1 MVDCGEIA
9 KVRASLFQINGV
21 KKEPLILPEP
31 DGPVTTLTEKVYVPV
46 KEHPDGLIS
55 DVHRISV
62 SVNDNEHI
70 LQQKYFCKKEQFRV
84 TFQEEPSANPFKYA
98 YATKGSRASFIDAGT
113 AISLLANVGKI
124 PRHADRCRSDNN
136 SHSSRCVDEISLKE
150 DSLDMRN
157 LSLHLCQST
166 IAKFARDAWYARQV
180 FIVTCAHESSTG
192 PAPTR
197 QTTQTPPFSTNFT
210 SESLFGWPT
219 SQALTQ
225 SRLHEPNVHGRQR
238 FGVGR
243 KGFKNPQEGFQSH
256 PTHQHLLTTLQIAKF
271 SGGWFGD
278 GISHLALNRSF
289 TVGPVN
295 CKSLQFNFVGRI
307 LGPRGMTAKQ
317 LEQETGCKIMV
328 RGKGS
333 MRDKKKEDQNR
344 GKPNWEHLSDELHV
358 LLTVEDTENRAQVK
372 LQRAVEE
379 VKKLL
384 VPQADG
390 EDELKKR
397 QLMELAI
404 INGTY
409 RDSTSKAASVAAA
422 CDEEWR
428 RLAASVE
435 TQRLLSPAI
444 PGLATPLR
452 NPQAPLGAPLI
463 LSPRMSVPTTAASI
477 LNGSAPPG
485 SLLSPGDPHGLI
497 YTPYADYTN
506 YAALAAS
513 PLLTEYATADHSAL
527 TDVQLLSLLSSEGIW
542 DKLGSILT
550 KELVLSHK
558 NP

>member
-1 MVDCGEIA
+1 MCDQTTASTQSIADYLAQLLKDRKQLAAFPNVFIHVERLLDEEIA

-21 KKEPLILPEP
+21 KKEPLVLPEP

-46 KEHPDGLIS
+46 KEHPD
-55 DVHRISV
+55 
-62 SVNDNEHI
+62 
-70 LQQKYFCKKEQFRV
+70 
-84 TFQEEPSANPFKYA
+84 
-98 YATKGSRASFIDAGT
+98 
-113 AISLLANVGKI
+113 
-124 PRHADRCRSDNN
+124 
-136 SHSSRCVDEISLKE
+136 
-150 DSLDMRN
+150 
-157 LSLHLCQST
+157 
-166 IAKFARDAWYARQV
+166 
-180 FIVTCAHESSTG
+180 
-192 PAPTR
+192 
-197 QTTQTPPFSTNFT
+197 
-210 SESLFGWPT
+210 
-219 SQALTQ
+219 
-225 SRLHEPNVHGRQR
+225 
-238 FGVGR
+238 
-243 KGFKNPQEGFQSH
+243 
-256 PTHQHLLTTLQIAKF
+256 
-271 SGGWFGD
+271 
-278 GISHLALNRSF
+278 
-289 TVGPVN
+289 
-295 CKSLQFNFVGRI
+295 FNFVGRI

-372 LQRAVEE
+372 LQRAVDE

-409 RDSTSKAASVAAA
+409 RDSTSKAASVAA

-428 RLAASVE
+428 RLAASAVE
-435 TQRLLSPAI
+435 TQRLLSPGI
-444 PGLATPLR
+444 PGLTTTLR
-452 NPQAPLGAPLI
+452 TQGTPLGAPLI

-506 YAALAAS
+506 YLAAS
-513 PLLTEYATADHSAL
+513 PLLTEYATADHSGAAAVAAKQRQRMGQIREHPYQRAGAL
-527 TDVQLLSLLSSEGIW
+527 S
-542 DKLGSILT
+542 
-550 KELVLSHK
+550 
-558 NP
+558 

>member
-1 MVDCGEIA
+1 MCDQSAASTQSIADYLAQLLKDRKQLAAFPNVFIHVERLLDEEIA

-21 KKEPLILPEP
+21 KKEPLILPDP

-46 KEHPDGLIS
+46 KEHPD
-55 DVHRISV
+55 
-62 SVNDNEHI
+62 
-70 LQQKYFCKKEQFRV
+70 
-84 TFQEEPSANPFKYA
+84 
-98 YATKGSRASFIDAGT
+98 
-113 AISLLANVGKI
+113 
-124 PRHADRCRSDNN
+124 
-136 SHSSRCVDEISLKE
+136 
-150 DSLDMRN
+150 
-157 LSLHLCQST
+157 
-166 IAKFARDAWYARQV
+166 
-180 FIVTCAHESSTG
+180 
-192 PAPTR
+192 
-197 QTTQTPPFSTNFT
+197 
-210 SESLFGWPT
+210 
-219 SQALTQ
+219 
-225 SRLHEPNVHGRQR
+225 
-238 FGVGR
+238 
-243 KGFKNPQEGFQSH
+243 
-256 PTHQHLLTTLQIAKF
+256 
-271 SGGWFGD
+271 
-278 GISHLALNRSF
+278 
-289 TVGPVN
+289 
-295 CKSLQFNFVGRI
+295 FNFVGRI

-409 RDSTSKAASVAAA
+409 RDSTSKAASVAGDGMGLTLSLVPA

-428 RLAASVE
+428 RLAASAVE

-513 PLLTEYATADHSAL
+513 PLLTEYATADHSGAAAVAAKQRRHLGQIREHPYQRAGAL
-527 TDVQLLSLLSSEGIW
+527 S
-542 DKLGSILT
+542 
-550 KELVLSHK
+550 
-558 NP
+558 

>member
-1 MVDCGEIA
+1 MCDQTAASTQSIADYLAQLLKDRKQLAAFPNVFIHVERLLDEEIA

-21 KKEPLILPEP
+21 KKEPLILPDP

-46 KEHPDGLIS
+46 KEHPD
-55 DVHRISV
+55 
-62 SVNDNEHI
+62 
-70 LQQKYFCKKEQFRV
+70 
-84 TFQEEPSANPFKYA
+84 
-98 YATKGSRASFIDAGT
+98 
-113 AISLLANVGKI
+113 
-124 PRHADRCRSDNN
+124 
-136 SHSSRCVDEISLKE
+136 
-150 DSLDMRN
+150 
-157 LSLHLCQST
+157 
-166 IAKFARDAWYARQV
+166 
-180 FIVTCAHESSTG
+180 
-192 PAPTR
+192 
-197 QTTQTPPFSTNFT
+197 
-210 SESLFGWPT
+210 
-219 SQALTQ
+219 
-225 SRLHEPNVHGRQR
+225 
-238 FGVGR
+238 
-243 KGFKNPQEGFQSH
+243 
-256 PTHQHLLTTLQIAKF
+256 
-271 SGGWFGD
+271 
-278 GISHLALNRSF
+278 
-289 TVGPVN
+289 
-295 CKSLQFNFVGRI
+295 FNFVGRI

-372 LQRAVEE
+372 LARAVEE

-409 RDSTSKAASVAAA
+409 RDSSSKTSSGTA

-428 RLAASVE
+428 RIAAATVE

-452 NPQAPLGAPLI
+452 NPAAPLGAPLI

-513 PLLTEYATADHSAL
+513 PLLTEYTTADHSGAAAVAKQRRHLGQIREHPYQRAGAL
-527 TDVQLLSLLSSEGIW
+527 S
-542 DKLGSILT
+542 
-550 KELVLSHK
+550 
-558 NP
+558 

>member
-1 MVDCGEIA
+1 MCDQNSASTQSIADYLAQLLKDRKQLAAFPNVFIHVERLLDEEIA

-21 KKEPLILPEP
+21 KKEPLVLPDP
-31 DGPVTTLTEKVYVPV
+31 DGPVMTLTEKVYVPV
-46 KEHPDGLIS
+46 KEHPD
-55 DVHRISV
+55 
-62 SVNDNEHI
+62 
-70 LQQKYFCKKEQFRV
+70 
-84 TFQEEPSANPFKYA
+84 
-98 YATKGSRASFIDAGT
+98 
-113 AISLLANVGKI
+113 
-124 PRHADRCRSDNN
+124 
-136 SHSSRCVDEISLKE
+136 
-150 DSLDMRN
+150 
-157 LSLHLCQST
+157 
-166 IAKFARDAWYARQV
+166 
-180 FIVTCAHESSTG
+180 
-192 PAPTR
+192 
-197 QTTQTPPFSTNFT
+197 
-210 SESLFGWPT
+210 
-219 SQALTQ
+219 
-225 SRLHEPNVHGRQR
+225 
-238 FGVGR
+238 
-243 KGFKNPQEGFQSH
+243 
-256 PTHQHLLTTLQIAKF
+256 
-271 SGGWFGD
+271 
-278 GISHLALNRSF
+278 
-289 TVGPVN
+289 
-295 CKSLQFNFVGRI
+295 FNFVGRI

-379 VKKLL
+379 VRKLL

-409 RDSTSKAASVAAA
+409 RDSTTKVASVAG
-422 CDEEWR
+422 CEEEWR
-428 RLAASVE
+428 RLAASAVE

-452 NPQAPLGAPLI
+452 TPAAPLGAPLI

-513 PLLTEYATADHSAL
+513 PLLAEYTTADHTGAAAAAAKQRRLGQIREHPYQRAGAL
-527 TDVQLLSLLSSEGIW
+527 S
-542 DKLGSILT
+542 
-550 KELVLSHK
+550 
-558 NP
+558 